1 MKKYILAF
9 FVLSIVVIQG
19 QLSSCN
25 GKHTVEESGEARIKK
40 FYNQQTDSLIHLLA
54 AFENAS
60 LNSPTQ
66 HLQLLFAKCRF
77 AYKKIEGI
85 AEYYFQGLTKRI
97 NGPALPDIKTEDG
110 QVWPPH
116 GFQVIEQM
124 LFSNYNAAQRES
136 LLTEVNLLK
145 TDLLFMR
152 SNMEFNTINEN
163 HVAEMLQHQFIR
175 VAILGITGFDAPLS
189 KLSLQE
195 AGYSLQ
201 GIEQIAGLFYGENKS
216 RSILRAEDY
225 LKVHTDFDGFDRMDF
240 ITSYL
245 MPASDLYAKLGNA
258 NELQDTM
265 MVKPFTGTLG
275 TLMKGN
281 GFNADYYASY
291 AIATTNDAK
300 IALGRKL
307 FFDARLSKSTTI
319 SCASCHKPDLYFTD
333 GRRQAN
339 NFIHGGN
346 LPRNTPTLYYA
357 ALQANQFYDARST
370 TLEDQIFEVMK
381 NTNEFNFSSAGI
393 AKKLMTDSTYET
405 LFKNAFA
412 NVEVGTAGFEVRN
425 AIAAYVRSLSPFSSA
440 FDEYMQ
446 GNRKAMN
453 SEEINGFNLFA
464 GKAKC
469 GSCHFMPLFNGNIP
483 PWFNKSESEIIGVPA
498 KPIWKNAAIDL
509 DSGRYYLNKM
519 KELMFA
525 FKTPTIRNI
534 DKTSPYM
541 HNGVYNRLEDVVEFY
556 HKGGGVGIGIDL
568 PFQSLPFDSLSL
580 SITEKKNIV
589 AFMKTLTDKK
599 IR

>member
-25 GKHTVEESGEARIKK
+25 GKHTVEKSGEGRIKM
-40 FYNQQTDSLIHLLA
+40 FYNQQTDSLINLLA
-54 AFENAS
+54 AFEDAS
-60 LNSPTQ
+60 LNSSPKN
-66 HLQLLFAKCRF
+66 LQLLFAKCRF
-77 AYKKIEGI
+77 VYKKIEGI
-85 AEYYFQGLTKRI
+85 SEYYFQGLTKRI
-97 NGPALPDIKTEDG
+97 NGPALPDVKTEDG

-124 LFSNYNAAQRES
+124 LFSAFNATQRES

-152 SNMEFNTINEN
+152 SNMEFNTINQN
-163 HVAEMLQHQFIR
+163 HVEEMLQHQFIR

-189 KLSLQE
+189 GLSLSE
-195 AGYSLQ
+195 AGYSLK
-201 GIEQIAGLFYGENKS
+201 GIEQIAHLYYGENKS
-216 RSILRAEDY
+216 SSLSKALVY
-225 LKVHTDFDGFDRMDF
+225 LTTHTDFGDFNRMEF

-245 MPASDLYAKLGNA
+245 MPASDLYAKLSHVNVP
-258 NELQDTM
+258 QDSM
-265 MVKPFTGTLG
+265 MVKPFSGTLS

-281 GFNADYYASY
+281 GFNADYYTSY
-291 AIATTNDAK
+291 AIAESNAAK
-300 IALGRKL
+300 IVLGKKL
-307 FFDARLSKSTTI
+307 FYDVRLSKSATI

-333 GRRQAN
+333 GRQQAN

-357 ALQANQFYDARST
+357 ALQASQFYDVRST

-393 AKKLMTDSTYET
+393 AKKLMQDSAYES

-412 NVEVGTAGFEVRN
+412 NVEVGTTGFEVRN

-440 FDEYMQ
+440 FDEYMR
-446 GNRKAMN
+446 GNKNAIN
-453 SEEINGFNLFA
+453 NDEIKGFNLFA

-483 PWFNKSESEIIGVPA
+483 PWYNKSESEIIGVPA
-498 KPIWKNAAIDL
+498 KAVWKNAVIDP
-509 DSGRYYLNKM
+509 DPGRYNLNKM

-534 DKTSPYM
+534 EKTGPYM
-541 HNGVYNRLEDVVEFY
+541 HNGIYNNLEDVVEFY
-556 HKGGGVGIGIDL
+556 HKGGGVGIGINL

-580 SITEKKNIV
+580 SMNEKKNIV
-589 AFMKTLTDKK
+589 AFMKTLTDKMAP
-599 IR
+599 

>member
-405 LFKNAFA
+405 LFKNAFS